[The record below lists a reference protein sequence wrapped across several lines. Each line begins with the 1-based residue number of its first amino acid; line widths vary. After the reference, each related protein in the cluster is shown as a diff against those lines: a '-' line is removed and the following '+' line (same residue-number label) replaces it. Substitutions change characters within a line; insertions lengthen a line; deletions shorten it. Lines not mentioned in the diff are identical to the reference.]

1 MGTQR
6 PGSADPTQDIL
17 LAMAAIL
24 LIQSSRARVRWLP
37 LLLLIAG
44 PAIAQE
50 PDSTSGMR
58 DAPPA
63 AVADSTFV
71 SQDATDEVIRADLQA
86 IFERVAAFEGI
97 EVAVSAGVVRL
108 VGEVP
113 DRDAADRAV
122 ELAQRREN
130 VVYVDDGGLVA
141 LSTGAR
147 LEDISSQ
154 LEEKSRA
161 VLRLLPLLGVALVIV
176 AVFAFLAWLVGRRKS
191 TRLLPQVNPFLTAML
206 QRLLQFGLVVV
217 GLVLA
222 LELLDATAL
231 VGAVVGT
238 AGLAGLALGF
248 AFKDIA
254 ENYLAGVIL
263 SLRQPFEK
271 NDLIVVGGHEGK
283 VVRMTGRETIL
294 MTPDGNH
301 VQIPN
306 ATVFREPMTN
316 FTRNPRRRFTLEIE
330 VASDA
335 DLSEALDVGL
345 AVMRDMR
352 GVIDDPPP
360 GGLVTRPGSGTV
372 VLRFSGWVHQE
383 TAEFLRVRSE
393 ALRLIMVALEEAG
406 IGMPSPE
413 YRVALDGG
421 GMVELFEGRGAG
433 GIEAPVPDAAT
444 PESVAPP
451 PTGAAEQ
458 RDVSVDRALDD
469 QIEADRRRE
478 PADDLLK

>member
-1 MGTQR
+1 MVVNPPMQLSRT
-6 PGSADPTQDIL
+6 
-17 LAMAAIL
+17 LA
-24 LIQSSRARVRWLP
+24 RWLALG
-37 LLLLIAG
+37 LLVAA
-44 PAIAQE
+44 PAVAQE
-50 PDSTSGMR
+50 SDS
-58 DAPPA
+58 A
-63 AVADSTFV
+63 AGLRADSTPAAPDSVFV
-71 SQDATDEVIRADLQA
+71 TQDATDETIRSELQA
-86 IFERVAAFEGI
+86 IFDRVAAFQDI
-97 EVAVSAGVVRL
+97 DVAVSAGVVRL
-108 VGEVP
+108 IGEVP
-113 DRDAADRAV
+113 DRDAADRAA
-122 ELAQRREN
+122 ELARDRES

-161 VLRLLPLLGVALVIV
+161 VLRLLPLLGVAFVIV

-191 TRLLPQVNPFLTAML
+191 SLLLPRVNPFLTAML
-206 QRLLQFGLVVV
+206 QRLLQFVLVVL

-330 VASDA
+330 VAGDA

-345 AVMRDMR
+345 AVMHEMR

-393 ALRLIMVALEEAG
+393 ALRLIMVALADAG
-406 IGMPSPE
+406 IEMPSPE
-413 YRVALDGG
+413 YRVSIEGGEIGRAGDLD
-421 GMVELFEGRGAG
+421 EPGRTAEEREPERAG
-433 GIEAPVPDAAT
+433 PAAT
-444 PESVAPP
+444 SPP
-451 PTGAAEQ
+451 VEQ
-458 RDVSVDRALDD
+458 RDVSVDRALDE
-469 QIEADRRRE
+469 QIEEDRRRE
-478 PADDLLK
+478 PADDLLE